1 MKLKC
6 KKCGNDEFFYIKEKF
21 SGQTELEV
29 DALGELTFGNA
40 GAYDEMD
47 SHLKSVFYYCQ
58 ECNAKVGKI
67 PEDKRY

>member
-21 SGQTELEV
+21 SGETELVV
-29 DALGELTFGNA
+29 DALGELTNLNA

-58 ECNAKVGKI
+58 ECDAKVGKI

>member
-6 KKCGNDEFFYIKEKF
+6 KKCGNDEYFYIKEKF
-21 SGQTELEV
+21 SGKTELVV
-29 DALGELTFGNA
+29 DASGELTNWNS

-47 SHLKSVFYYCQ
+47 CHLRSVFYYC
-58 ECNAKVGKI
+58 EKCNAKVGKI